1 MKYKKT
7 LFNAKDMYLLS
18 CIFSG
23 KQQSHN
29 NLSNHKR
36 RVIEQNNV
44 HLLEGMEFSETN
56 EFPILKAY
64 NGSVDFDFHPFANHR
79 KLDGKGQAIHFF
91 LHTTT
96 NLRLHAISI
105 FKRQP
110 ISYLSLTVYSLLT
123 IPFLWMYRL
132 KLTNIMYICHDL
144 QVHTGKTAAL
154 M

>member
-1 MKYKKT
+1 
-7 LFNAKDMYLLS
+7 MYLLS
-18 CIFSG
+18 CTSSG

-64 NGSVDFDFHPFANHR
+64 NGNVNLEFHPFTNHR
-79 KLDGKGQAIHFF
+79 KLDGNGQAIHFSPMI
-91 LHTTT
+91 T
-96 NLRLHAISI
+96 NLRLHVISI
-105 FKRQP
+105 LKRQP